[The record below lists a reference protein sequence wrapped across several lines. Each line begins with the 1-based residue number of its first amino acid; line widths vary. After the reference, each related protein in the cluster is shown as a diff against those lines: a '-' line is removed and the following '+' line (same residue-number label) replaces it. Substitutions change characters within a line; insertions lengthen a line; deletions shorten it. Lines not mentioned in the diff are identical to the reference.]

1 MGMPATEAHSVCAD
15 LRCRVYLRAGRGGCT
30 NPLTADAG
38 FRPAWPRAA
47 LGRYAPSSPG
57 AVAGFD
63 ISDTGFRPVH
73 VVGAT
78 PAAMRSA
85 LDCAHVNRPRRS
97 MNAGGP
103 MIFARAGLVA
113 AGCVLTATMLSVPQ
127 ALQ

>member
-78 PAAMRSA
+78 PAAMRCQRTWPCDA
-85 LDCAHVNRPRRS
+85 LRARLRARESSRS
-97 MNAGGP
+97 
-103 MIFARAGLVA
+103 ILH
-113 AGCVLTATMLSVPQ
+113 
-127 ALQ
+127 